1 MDFSELPKI
10 ELHLHL
16 DCSLSFDVVQ
26 QLDPS
31 MTRDQYE
38 KSFVAPPKC
47 RDLADYIRHSQ
58 NAIALMQ
65 TEEALHVVTEDLF
78 SQLSDDNVIYA
89 EIRFAPLEHTRK
101 ELSAEDVAQTIDE
114 AVARQISQTGIEAR
128 VIFCTL
134 RHYTER
140 QSMKTVKLVEQFAGT
155 NIVGFDIAGDEAG
168 SPIGNHI
175 PAFEYANKKG
185 ISCTAH
191 AGEARG
197 AGSVWETVNHFKPS
211 RIGHGVRSTEDPV
224 LMDYLKQKNIHLEV
238 CPTSN
243 IQTNVYDTMADHKVD
258 KIYRSGVSMG
268 INTDTRTISDVTL
281 ESEYQTLA
289 EQFNW
294 GTEQLL
300 KCNLEAINHAF
311 VNESTKNNLRQKIL
325 AGFNAKGNV

>member
-1 MDFSELPKI
+1 MDFSDLPKI

-16 DCSLSFDVVQ
+16 DCSLSFEVVQ
-26 QLDPS
+26 QLNQS
-31 MTRDQYE
+31 IGREQYQE
-38 KSFVAPPKC
+38 SFVAPPKC

-58 NAIALMQ
+58 SAIALMQ
-65 TEEALHVVTEDLF
+65 TEKALHLVTEDLF
-78 SQLSDDNVIYA
+78 SQLSDDNIIYA
-89 EIRFAPLEHTRK
+89 EIRFAPLEHTQK
-101 ELSAEDVAQTIDE
+101 ELSAEDVAQIIDE
-114 AVARQISQTGIEAR
+114 AVARQISETGIEAR

-134 RHYTER
+134 RHYSEK
-140 QSMKTVKLVEQFAGT
+140 QSMKTVKLVDQFKGT

-168 SPIGNHI
+168 FPIDNHI
-175 PAFEYANKKG
+175 SAFEYANERQ

-197 AGSVWETVNHFKPS
+197 ADSVWETINHFRPS
-211 RIGHGVRSTEDPV
+211 RIGHGVRSTEDPE
-224 LMDYLKQKNIHLEV
+224 LMDYLKEKNIHLEV

-243 IQTNVYDTMADHKVD
+243 IQTNVYDTMGNHAVD
-258 KIYRSGVSMG
+258 KMYRSDVSMG

-281 ESEYQTLA
+281 ESEYQNLA

-311 VNESTKNNLRQKIL
+311 VDNRIKNRLRQKIIE
-325 AGFNAKGNV
+325 GFGAKES